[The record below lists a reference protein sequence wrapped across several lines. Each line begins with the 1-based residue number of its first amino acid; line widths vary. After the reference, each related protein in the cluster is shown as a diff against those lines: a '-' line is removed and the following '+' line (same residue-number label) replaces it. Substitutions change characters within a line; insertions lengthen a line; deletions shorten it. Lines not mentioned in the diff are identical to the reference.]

1 MPPDFTSAL
10 LIQPHENMLMS
21 KLAVF
26 QYINKVNCLIIGY
39 ELSETNIVKTEKHS
53 LYSNV
58 YSLFSDSTKQTKK
71 LSFFFLADLKSWDLA
86 LSISDSD
93 PVRRKQTNSTERM
106 N

>member
-1 MPPDFTSAL
+1 MFFSTLQVVSFFFCLVNLIQVPPDFTSAL

-58 YSLFSDSTKQTKK
+58 YSLFS
-71 LSFFFLADLKSWDLA
+71 F
-86 LSISDSD
+86 
-93 PVRRKQTNSTERM
+93 
-106 N
+106 